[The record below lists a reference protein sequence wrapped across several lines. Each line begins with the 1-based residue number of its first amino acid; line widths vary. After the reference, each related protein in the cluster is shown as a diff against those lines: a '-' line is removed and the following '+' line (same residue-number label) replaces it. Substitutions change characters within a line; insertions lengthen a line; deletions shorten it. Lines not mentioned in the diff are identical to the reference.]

1 MADRIDR
8 LLSDYYSGRLQNKV
22 TDRIIEIETST
33 NNDENIGG
41 GRAQNKH
48 SRPVDD
54 MIIRKEQ
61 DVVLNKCRADLNYV
75 TRLVKRIEDSFD
87 PDVRNVVKFHFDK
100 RLGQD
105 WLAIESLT
113 GIGTRQGQR
122 YVNWFKREV
131 GNVFWYDKGKE
142 QATNFIK
149 KEATMDDLAEITS
162 LIKNRLKTVDN

>member
-1 MADRIDR
+1 MADRIDK
-8 LLSDYYSGRLQNKV
+8 LLYDYYSGRLHSKV
-22 TDRIIEIETST
+22 NNRIREIETPT

-48 SRPVDD
+48 IRPVDD
-54 MIIRKEQ
+54 MLIRKEQ
-61 DVVLNKCRADLNYV
+61 DVVLNKCRADLIYA

-87 PDVRNVVKFHFDK
+87 PDICNVVKLHFDK

-105 WLAIESLT
+105 WLAIESVT
-113 GIGTRQGQR
+113 GISTRQGQR

-142 QATNFIK
+142 QTTNFIK
-149 KEATMDDLAEITS
+149 KEATIDDLAEITS
-162 LIKNRLKTVDN
+162 LIKQRLKTVDN